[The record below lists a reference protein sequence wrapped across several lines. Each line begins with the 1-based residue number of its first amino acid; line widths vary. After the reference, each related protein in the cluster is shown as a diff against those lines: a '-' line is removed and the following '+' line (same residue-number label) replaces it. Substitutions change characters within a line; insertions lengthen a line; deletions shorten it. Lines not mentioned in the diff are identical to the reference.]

1 MCVISELRAGFAR
14 HQLPHAEDS
23 TGAICEG
30 KSTLVLG
37 RFHESIRK
45 DMGK

>member
-14 HQLPHAEDS
+14 HELLHAEDS
-23 TGAICEG
+23 SGAICEE
-30 KSTLVLG
+30 KSTLVLD